1 MLQFMVLQLGGL
13 ALLMAMPQL
22 ALWLP
27 GVLYTR

>member
-1 MLQFMVLQLGGL
+1 VLQLGGL
-13 ALLMAMPQL
+13 VLLMAVPQL